1 MNDSVNI
8 LNQDNLE
15 FVVFCIE
22 NIAAKI
28 GISGD
33 EAFEVLNSSGL
44 LYDYIVPNYDVLHT
58 QSKDFIVD
66 DIIEAMKSKELK
78 ELC

>member
-1 MNDSVNI
+1 MNENVNI
-8 LNQDNLE
+8 LNEDNLE

-22 NIAAKI
+22 NIASKLE
-28 GISGD
+28 ISGD
-33 EAFEVLNSSGL
+33 EAFEMLNSSGI

-58 QSKDFIVD
+58 QSKEFIVD
-66 DIIEAMKSKELK
+66 DIIEAMKAKGLK

>member
-1 MNDSVNI
+1 MDKNVNI
-8 LNQDNLE
+8 LNKDNLE

-22 NIAAKI
+22 NIATKL

-33 EAFEVLNSSGL
+33 EAFEMLDSSGL

-58 QSKDFIVD
+58 QSKEFIVD
-66 DIIEAMKSKELK
+66 DIIEAMRARELI
-78 ELC
+78 